1 MPLPPRPHVR
11 SWLALVPVLV
21 VASMALVGCASMRL
35 ASEQS
40 DYYRTRLDAYGYAQS
55 CLDVWPDV
63 LALLGSKGYPL
74 QGRDRQYAGQGKEGA
89 LASFVDQG
97 SETRAVEG
105 GGLAVRTGWLPDAEG
120 RGRYEVTGNPGQP
133 SGCVVTFTRVY
144 SGTIDP
150 ASETRTVDWKI
161 QLELLKKLDPAA
173 AGRIEAAA
181 PKA

>member
-1 MPLPPRPHVR
+1 MSLLSRPAPR
-11 SWLALVPVLV
+11 SWLALLPGLAI
-21 VASMALVGCASMRL
+21 ASMALAGCASMRL

-40 DYYRTRLDAYGYAQS
+40 DYYRTRLDAYGYTQS
-55 CLDVWPDV
+55 CLDAWPEI
-63 LALLGSKGYPL
+63 LKLLGSKGYPL

-120 RGRYEVTGNPGQP
+120 RGRYEVTGTPGQP
-133 SGCVVTFTRVY
+133 SGCVVSFTRVY

-161 QLELLKKLDPAA
+161 QLELLKRLDPAA
-173 AGRIEAAA
+173 ASRIEAAA